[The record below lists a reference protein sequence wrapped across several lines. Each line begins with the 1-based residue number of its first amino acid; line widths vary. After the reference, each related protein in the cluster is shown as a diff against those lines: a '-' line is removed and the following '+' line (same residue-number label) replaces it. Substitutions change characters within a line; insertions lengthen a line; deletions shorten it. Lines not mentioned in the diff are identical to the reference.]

1 MKYNELH
8 RKLKRA
14 GCYPTG
20 EVICGHPEWHSPI
33 TGENFP
39 TSHHGTEE
47 VTRGTL
53 KNIKKASGV
62 KL

>member
-8 RKLKRA
+8 RILKSK

-20 EVICGHPEWHSPI
+20 KTRSGHPIWFSPK
-33 TGENFP
+33 TGMEFT

-47 VTRGTL
+47 VATGTL
-53 KNIKKASGV
+53 KNIKKMAGI
-62 KL
+62 